1 MTASCPLVCLH
12 LAHPALSPICLHN
25 PIYLHIIIMRIE
37 PLFHLLV
44 VGFASPS
51 DLICSCV
58 FSDSTIRHFFPH
70 SFEVST
76 GFPFSHFLEHVTL
89 QGFVSS
95 LSCTF
100 RYHFKGHSLALFS
113 SATCKYPFICVL
125 CKSTSLVCTCSWH
138 VLLLLLVSPL
148 PNVKLHIP

>member
-89 QGFVSS
+89 QGLFLVFRVHSDTISKDTLWLFFLVLPVNILLYVFFVNPR
-95 LSCTF
+95 L
-100 RYHFKGHSLALFS
+100 
-113 SATCKYPFICVL
+113 
-125 CKSTSLVCTCSWH
+125 
-138 VLLLLLVSPL
+138 
-148 PNVKLHIP
+148 